1 MSDSSPIPQALRS
14 GARAL
19 SSEADAPAR
28 AGVPAAQGLY
38 DPAHE
43 HDACGVGFV
52 AHIKGRKSHAIVEQ
66 GLLIL
71 KNLTHR
77 GAVGADPKAS
87 DGAGVLIQLPDA
99 FFQESAE
106 RRVRV
111 GLVLA
116 EIIRTRQ
123 LQPDD
128 EKVRAMIRRLA
139 SAYNDPES
147 VARYYYSNEEQLAQ
161 VEQAVLEE
169 QVVELVVSES
179 GVTEVAASYDELI
192 APRPNPGAVS

>member
-1 MSDSSPIPQALRS
+1 MRRDMLQRMGVSLEDYDRSRKQAQAHDHAHH
-14 GARAL
+14 GHDHDHDHDHEQA
-19 SSEADAPAR
+19 APA
-28 AGVPAAQGLY
+28 ANPQF
-38 DPAHE
+38 P
-43 HDACGVGFV
+43 
-52 AHIKGRKSHAIVEQ
+52 
-66 GLLIL
+66 
-71 KNLTHR
+71 
-77 GAVGADPKAS
+77 
-87 DGAGVLIQLPDA
+87 QLPDA